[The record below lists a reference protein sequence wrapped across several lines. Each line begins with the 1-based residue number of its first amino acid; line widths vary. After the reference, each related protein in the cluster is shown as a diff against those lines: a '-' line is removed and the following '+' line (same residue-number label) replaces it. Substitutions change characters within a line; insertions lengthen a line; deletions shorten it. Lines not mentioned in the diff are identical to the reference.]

1 MRVLISRTL
10 PAEVVMAA
18 KSQFDVTVREKKYPM
33 SVVEA
38 RAALLRYDAIIP
50 TLGDSFSS
58 TVFEGQPKPQ
68 CKVLANF
75 GVGYNHID
83 VHAAKLAGVAVS
95 NTPGAVTDATADIA
109 LTLMLMTCRRAGEG
123 VSELYALTVGVDG
136 TQPNS

>member
-38 RAALLRYDAIIP
+38 RAALLDYDAIIP

-58 TVFEGQPKPQ
+58 TAFEGQPKP
-68 CKVLANF
+68 
-75 GVGYNHID
+75 
-83 VHAAKLAGVAVS
+83 AV
-95 NTPGAVTDATADIA
+95 
-109 LTLMLMTCRRAGEG
+109 
-123 VSELYALTVGVDG
+123 
-136 TQPNS
+136 